1 MKNIRLYALPT
12 LGIVLAGLVII
23 LGVSLLGDT
32 AWADGLRANPSVGGL
47 EEGVPTNAILCWI
60 DAFLKVFLFM
70 GIPAFLTA
78 RILRI
83 ANRRPST
90 SE

>member
-12 LGIVLAGLVII
+12 LSIILAGLVII
-23 LGVSLLGDT
+23 FGVSLLGDT
-32 AWADGLRANPSVGGL
+32 AWAEGLRANPSGGGL
-47 EEGVPTNAILCWI
+47 EEGAPTNAILRWT
-60 DAFLKVFLFM
+60 DAFLKVVLFM
-70 GIPAFLTA
+70 GIPALLTA

-83 ANRRPST
+83 ANRRPRT